1 MPLCS
6 RECGVRVG
14 EVHGW
19 STEIWNMPWNMRVR
33 ASNAQKRG
41 APLSSCSGAHSM
53 LAAYSLIKWSA
64 TVKSGKGGLMNYSRY

>member
-53 LAAYSLIKWSA
+53 LAA
-64 TVKSGKGGLMNYSRY
+64 